1 VAGGELRRF
10 ASDRRG
16 LALDF
21 FVGTGIAAL
30 LTLSDTLIQAT
41 ILLPAFVAQLTESNR
56 IVAVIPA
63 IGIGGWS
70 LSRLLAGSV
79 MQGRRRRLPW
89 AVAASLV
96 GTAALSL
103 LAIVALGSGAGDRD
117 RLLRSFVICY
127 AAYSVAAGFASV
139 PTTSILT
146 KGIVDQHRGR
156 FFRQRGLW
164 SSGPAVL
171 GALVAARLLGS
182 QGPSFPR
189 DFALLFLASAVCSL
203 AAAFF
208 VAILHEPLRMPA
220 PLQPSLGSAFGS
232 GANALR
238 DPNMRR
244 FLGFRVLIAL
254 VASADPFYVVYAV
267 RELGVGLATVGRFVV
282 VLVVARLVG
291 RVLWAPSTRARGE
304 RAILQLSSLARLVIP
319 LVALLVP
326 YLIEGD
332 LLADRVSDERLTVV
346 LVGALVA
353 LYGLTI
359 GGQEQANFAYL
370 LDIAP
375 AQRRLGYVGFTNLV
389 LAVAA
394 IAPIGAAVVI
404 DRAGSRALFLGVAA
418 LAFVAILASGALT
431 ETLVRSRATPSAW
444 RLRGA
449 SGIADRPG

>member
-1 VAGGELRRF
+1 MAGGELRRF

-21 FVGTGIAAL
+21 FLGTGIAAL

-41 ILLPAFVAQLTESNR
+41 ILLPAFVAQLTDSNR
-56 IVAVIPA
+56 VIAVIPA
-63 IGIGGWS
+63 LGIGAWS

-79 MQGRRRRLPW
+79 VQGRRRLPW
-89 AVAASLV
+89 ALAASLV
-96 GTAALSL
+96 GTAALAL
-103 LAIVALGSGAGDRD
+103 LSIVALSSGADDQD

-127 AAYSVAAGFASV
+127 AAYSVATGFASV

-146 KGIVDQHRGR
+146 KGIVDEQRGR

-164 SSGPAVL
+164 ASGLAVL
-171 GALVAARLLGS
+171 GALVTARLLGTH
-182 QGPSFPR
+182 GPSFPR

-203 AAAFF
+203 AASFF

-220 PLQPSLGSAFGS
+220 PRQPSLGSAFGAAAS
-232 GANALR
+232 ALS
-238 DPNMRR
+238 DPNIRR
-244 FLGFRVLIAL
+244 FLSFRLLIAL
-254 VASADPFYVVYAV
+254 VASADPFYIVYAV
-267 RELGVGLATVGRFVV
+267 RELGLGLATVGRFIV
-282 VLVVARLVG
+282 VLVVARLIG
-291 RVLWAPSTRARGE
+291 RLLWAPSTRARGE

-319 LVALLVP
+319 LIALLVP
-326 YLIEGD
+326 YLVDGD
-332 LLADRVSDERLTVV
+332 LLAGRVSDQRLTVV
-346 LVGALVA
+346 LFGCLVA
-353 LYGLTI
+353 VYGLAI
-359 GGQEQANFAYL
+359 GGQERANFAYL

-394 IAPIGAAVVI
+394 LSPIGAAVLI
-404 DRAGSRALFLGVAA
+404 DRAGYRALFLVIAA
-418 LAFVAILASGALT
+418 LAFAAILASGALT

-449 SGIADRPG
+449 GGVPDRPR